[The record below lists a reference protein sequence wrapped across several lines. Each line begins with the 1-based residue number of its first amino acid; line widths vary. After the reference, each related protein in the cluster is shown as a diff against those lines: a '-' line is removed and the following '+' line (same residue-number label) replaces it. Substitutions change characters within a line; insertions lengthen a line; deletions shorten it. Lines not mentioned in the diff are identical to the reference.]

1 MKKILAILLSAML
14 LLTMAACVTPTGQS
28 TTPGTSAA
36 EEAAED
42 DAQEET
48 AASDFKF
55 ALVIG
60 VGGLG
65 DGSFN
70 DSMKEGADMAKEAL
84 GCEYQLIE
92 PKEVAEFEGHFTEL
106 SASGEY
112 DLIVGGGFDAIDAMT
127 KVATEFPDQKYLF
140 VDGAVEGCDNV
151 TSVTYRDNEKAY
163 LLGIMAAMETKT
175 NKLGIV
181 LALDI
186 DSLRVFSSGFMAGA
200 YSVNPDLDIEVKIV
214 GGFADTT
221 TAKELALALKEEGC
235 DLIYV
240 AAGGSGLG
248 CFAAAKEAGGF
259 RCLGVDVN
267 QCLIE
272 PDVVMASGMRL
283 LQNTVSN
290 GVQDAAK
297 DALVGGHHSEGLKED
312 ALTFTVEGSNCP
324 PSEEAVAAA
333 EAAMQDIIDGKI
345 TVPSTY
351 EEVGYGE

>member
-1 MKKILAILLSAML
+1 MKKIIALILALVMVLSL
-14 LLTMAACVTPTGQS
+14 AACGGNNGGKTQ
-28 TTPGTSAA
+28 TT
-36 EEAAED
+36 EAPKN
-42 DAQEET
+42 
-48 AASDFKF
+48 DFKL
-55 ALVIG
+55 AVVIG

-70 DSMKEGADMAKEAL
+70 DSIKEGADLAVKTYGL
-84 GCEYQLIE
+84 SGYQLIE

-106 SASGEY
+106 SASKQY
-112 DLIVGGGFDAIDAMT
+112 DLIVGGGFDAIEAMG
-127 KVATEFPDQKYLF
+127 KVAKEFPEQKYLF

-163 LLGIMAAMETKT
+163 LLGIIAAMETKT

-200 YSVNPDLDIEVKIV
+200 YSVKPDIDIDVKIV

-221 TAKELALALKEEGC
+221 TAKELAIALKEEGV
-235 DLIYV
+235 DIMYV

-248 CFAAAKEAGGF
+248 CFAAAEEAGGF
-259 RCLGVDVN
+259 KCLGVDVN
-267 QCLIE
+267 QCLIS

-283 LQNTVSN
+283 LQNTVAN
-290 GVQDAAK
+290 GIGDAINGK
-297 DALVGGHHSEGLKED
+297 LVGGHHSEGLKED
-312 ALTFTVEGSNCP
+312 ALTFTIEGSKCA
-324 PSEEAVAAA
+324 PSEDAVKAAKQ
-333 EAAMQDIIDGKI
+333 AMQDIIDGKI

-351 EEVGYGE
+351 EEVGYGK